1 VADIGVVVGVIGKIK
16 PRIGNYTL
24 LEKNRMLALEMAG
37 DARVVLN
44 ASTQGL
50 LIAEATWPKF

>member
-1 VADIGVVVGVIGKIK
+1 
-16 PRIGNYTL
+16 
-24 LEKNRMLALEMAG
+24 MLALEMAG

-50 LIAEATWPKF
+50 RISDR